1 MADSCLPHRKNQ
13 KRTVTIIDMARI
25 LEVMAEFFDPKSLNN
40 EDSLES
46 LLHEES
52 DEEFGLP
59 KFQEHFAD
67 SLTPAVL
74 KDWSAKDF
82 ASIYVRFRPHLERH
96 AKRFLNNSSQVEEV
110 VQDAFLYLMT
120 TLPDL
125 DSELGVLRF
134 LKWKTRLL
142 ALDVIRA
149 NSRVSL
155 APLDEHGE
163 FEANTPEISQDLE
176 RADDAAIVSLA
187 LAKLQPR
194 HREALIATLYEEKSA
209 QVVSAQMGLSENAFR
224 QLVFRSR
231 AAFKKALI
239 GEAETAG
246 LSMSGILSV
255 AARKAAADSG
265 KIASVAGA
273 FLLVLAVS
281 IGVIPNLAS
290 TTPEEIVSQPL
301 VIAQDPAAPSSA
313 DNSATSPIAPTESD
327 AEAPAE
333 EPQTTALQTDLPA
346 VDTSVADEP
355 ENQSGADSSDS
366 DTQLAVPA
374 INPIDSTSEEPSEES
389 IQRNLVVGSLQQTLN
404 DSAASSLASASG
416 ASSAYLASSGVVE
429 LSTGSGL
436 SGRLTFDASS
446 KSGIESAWFKISV
459 DGKDFISVPNLSFA
473 QKTTRQD
480 GTILI
485 EYIATDL
492 LIGDSSGEFDFVAIN
507 DTVVSRSALRVDLVL
522 SSNGQLTSS
531 SISFTARA

>member
-1 MADSCLPHRKNQ
+1 VNCRKF
-13 KRTVTIIDMARI
+13 VTTIDTGRI

-46 LLHEES
+46 LLDEES

-120 TLPDL
+120 ALPDL

-149 NSRVSL
+149 NSRVIL

-163 FEANTPEISQDLE
+163 FEANIPEISQDLE

-224 QLVFRSR
+224 QLLFRSR

-246 LSMSGILSV
+246 LSMSAILSL

-281 IGVIPNLAS
+281 IGVIPNLSLDSSEQVLSLQS
-290 TTPEEIVSQPL
+290 TADGPSTSFPPVESDSALAGEGNPSGDISERDTVLDDSDAPVRSDSQNTDSQGELIRDGNLDQVSLDSESSILPVDESVPEI
-301 VIAQDPAAPSSA
+301 IPAA
-313 DNSATSPIAPTESD
+313 ND
-327 AEAPAE
+327 AETVSAP
-333 EPQTTALQTDLPA
+333 
-346 VDTSVADEP
+346 
-355 ENQSGADSSDS
+355 
-366 DTQLAVPA
+366 
-374 INPIDSTSEEPSEES
+374 
-389 IQRNLVVGSLQQTLN
+389 SLMEISLLNTLGP
-404 DSAASSLASASG
+404 DA
-416 ASSAYLASSGVVE
+416 
-429 LSTGSGL
+429 TRIL
-436 SGRLTFDASS
+436 SGRKSS
-446 KSGIESAWFKISV
+446 SLRVIEPSLGMTTVRIDNGAGLAAVVSYDVSLNQPIQRVWFELSV
-459 DGKDFISVPNLSFA
+459 GAENFISAPLAWAATKKLN
-473 QKTTRQD
+473 QD
-480 GTILI
+480 GTITLDFA
-485 EYIATDL
+485 ATDL
-492 LIGDSSGEFDFVAIN
+492 LIGDVEGLYDFSAVG
-507 DTVVSRSALRVDLVL
+507 DSDLSRSAVEIVLILTPGGIPTSQELVL
-522 SSNGQLTSS
+522 TSRS
-531 SISFTARA
+531 

>member
-1 MADSCLPHRKNQ
+1 
-13 KRTVTIIDMARI
+13 
-25 LEVMAEFFDPKSLNN
+25 MAEFFDPKSLNN

-46 LLHEES
+46 LLDEES

-82 ASIYVRFRPHLERH
+82 ASIYVRFRPHLDRH
-96 AKRFLNNSSQVEEV
+96 AKRFLNNDSQVEEV

-142 ALDVIRA
+142 SLDVIRA
-149 NSRVSL
+149 NSRVNL

-163 FEANTPEISQDLE
+163 FEANIPEISQDLE

-224 QLVFRSR
+224 QLLFRSR
-231 AAFKKALI
+231 SAFKKALI

-246 LSMSGILSV
+246 LSMSGILSL

-290 TTPEEIVSQPL
+290 TTSEEIVSQPL
-301 VIAQDPAAPSSA
+301 VIAQDPAARNSV
-313 DNSATSPIAPTESD
+313 DNSETIPIAPSESD
-327 AEAPAE
+327 VEAAAE
-333 EPQTTALQTDLPA
+333 EPQTTALQIDLPA
-346 VDTSVADEP
+346 AAALVADEP

-366 DTQLAVPA
+366 DAQLAVPA
-374 INPIDSTSEEPSEES
+374 INPIDSSSDVSSEES
-389 IQRNLVVGSLQQTLN
+389 IQRNLIVGSLQQTLN

-416 ASSAYLASSGVVE
+416 ASSAYLAASGVVE

-436 SGRLTFDASS
+436 TGRLTFDASS

-459 DGKDFISVPNLSFA
+459 DGKDFISVPNVSFS
-473 QKTTRQD
+473 QKTNRPD
-480 GTILI
+480 GMVLI
-485 EYIATDL
+485 EFIATDL
-492 LIGDSSGEFDFVAIN
+492 LIGDASGEFDFLAIN

-522 SSNGQLTSS
+522 SPTGQLMSS
-531 SISFTARA
+531 SISLTPRA

>member
-1 MADSCLPHRKNQ
+1 
-13 KRTVTIIDMARI
+13 
-25 LEVMAEFFDPKSLNN
+25 MAEFFDPKSLNN

-46 LLHEES
+46 LLDEES

-120 TLPDL
+120 TLPEL

-163 FEANTPEISQDLE
+163 FEANIPEISQDLE

-194 HREALIATLYEEKSA
+194 HREALIATLYEEKSL

-224 QLVFRSR
+224 QLLFRSR
-231 AAFKKALI
+231 SAFKKALI

-246 LSMSGILSV
+246 LSMSGILSL

-290 TTPEEIVSQPL
+290 TTSEEIVSQPL
-301 VIAQDPAAPSSA
+301 VSAQSE
-313 DNSATSPIAPTESD
+313 PIEIS
-327 AEAPAE
+327 EAE
-333 EPQTTALQTDLPA
+333 E
-346 VDTSVADEP
+346 
-355 ENQSGADSSDS
+355 SS
-366 DTQLAVPA
+366 
-374 INPIDSTSEEPSEES
+374 
-389 IQRNLVVGSLQQTLN
+389 VVGSNEVPQQDVVAEPAANNGEENETALGLDSEPSSGVTTIPVN
-404 DSAASSLASASG
+404 DSAEPEVQTALLESAPIAQAENVFQLERSLGQASSNKFSESIASVVPSTSQPGRGTVTLDSNSG
-416 ASSAYLASSGVVE
+416 LTGYVDYDLASS
-429 LSTGSGL
+429 TGI
-436 SGRLTFDASS
+436 TN
-446 KSGIESAWFKISV
+446 AWFALSLEGSVYISLP
-459 DGKDFISVPNLSFA
+459 KLSYSETSISA
-473 QKTTRQD
+473 D
-480 GTILI
+480 GTISMAYL
-485 EYIATDL
+485 ATDL
-492 LIGDSSGEFDFVAIN
+492 LVADTSGSLNFAVTN
-507 DTVVSRSALRVDLVL
+507 DTAFSRSALQVNLLFNRTGELLASSMTL
-522 SSNGQLTSS
+522 SPRS
-531 SISFTARA
+531 

>member
-1 MADSCLPHRKNQ
+1 MALDTEVNCK
-13 KRTVTIIDMARI
+13 KFVTTIDTARI
-25 LEVMAEFFDPKSLNN
+25 LEDMTEFFDPKSLHN

-46 LLHEES
+46 LLDEES

-120 TLPDL
+120 TLPEL

-163 FEANTPEISQDLE
+163 FEANIPEISQDLE

-224 QLVFRSR
+224 QLMFRSR

-290 TTPEEIVSQPL
+290 TTSEEIVSQPV
-301 VIAQDPAAPSSA
+301 VIAQDPATPSPA
-313 DNSATSPIAPTESD
+313 DSSATSPLAPAESD
-327 AEAPAE
+327 AEAPSE
-333 EPQTTALQTDLPA
+333 EPQPIALEAGRPA
-346 VDTSVADEP
+346 AELVADEP
-355 ENQSGADSSDS
+355 ENQSGADNLDTG
-366 DTQLAVPA
+366 TQLAVPA
-374 INPIDSTSEEPSEES
+374 INPIDTSSDVPSEES
-389 IQRNLVVGSLQQTLN
+389 IQRGLVVGSLQQTLS

-416 ASSAYLASSGVVE
+416 ESSAYLASSGVVE

-436 SGRLTFDASS
+436 TGRLTFDASS

-459 DGKDFISVPNLSFA
+459 DGKDFISVPNVSFSQA
-473 QKTTRQD
+473 TTRLD

-492 LIGDSSGEFDFVAIN
+492 LIGDASGEFDFVAIN
-507 DTVVSRSALRVDLVL
+507 DTVVSRSALRVDLLL
-522 SSNGQLTSS
+522 SPTGQLMSS
-531 SISFTARA
+531 SISLAPRA

>member
-1 MADSCLPHRKNQ
+1 MD
-13 KRTVTIIDMARI
+13 
-25 LEVMAEFFDPKSLNN
+25 EFFDPKSLNN

-46 LLHEES
+46 LLDEES

-82 ASIYVRFRPHLERH
+82 ASIYIRFRPHLERH
-96 AKRFLNNSSQVEEV
+96 AKRFLNNASQVEEV

-120 TLPDL
+120 SLPDL

-155 APLDEHGE
+155 TPLDEHGE
-163 FEANTPEISQDLE
+163 FEANIPEISQDLE

-194 HREALIATLYEEKSA
+194 HREALIATLYEEKSM
-209 QVVSAQMGLSENAFR
+209 QVVSVQMGLSENAFR
-224 QLVFRSR
+224 QLLFRSR

-246 LSMSGILSV
+246 LSMSGILSL

-281 IGVIPNLAS
+281 IGAIPNLAS
-290 TTPEEIVSQPL
+290 TTSEEIISQPL
-301 VIAQDPAAPSSA
+301 VAMQDPAAPSSA
-313 DNSATSPIAPTESD
+313 GNSATSPT
-327 AEAPAE
+327 APAE
-333 EPQTTALQTDLPA
+333 SNPGASSEDSQPIEAETPVPALL
-346 VDTSVADEP
+346 VDEP
-355 ENQSGADSSDS
+355 ENQSGPEKIDS
-366 DTQLAVPA
+366 DTQFALPAVS
-374 INPIDSTSEEPSEES
+374 PIDSSLEVPSEES
-389 IQRNLVVGSLQQTLN
+389 IQRSLIVGSLQQTLSG
-404 DSAASSLASASG
+404 SAASSLASLSG
-416 ASSAYLASSGVVE
+416 ASSAYLAADGVVE

-436 SGRLTFDASS
+436 TGRLTFDASS
-446 KSGIESAWFKISV
+446 KSGIESAWFKISI
-459 DGKDFISVPNLSFA
+459 DGQDFISVPNVSFS

-480 GTILI
+480 GSILI
-485 EYIATDL
+485 EYVATDL
-492 LIGDSSGEFDFVAIN
+492 LIGDASGEFDFVAIN
-507 DTVVSRSALRVDLVL
+507 DTVVSRGALRVDLVL
-522 SSNGQLTSS
+522 TSNGELVNSSMSLTPR
-531 SISFTARA
+531 I

>member
-1 MADSCLPHRKNQ
+1 MIKEVNCK
-13 KRTVTIIDMARI
+13 KFVTTIDTARI
-25 LEVMAEFFDPKSLNN
+25 LEVMAEFFDPKSLNK

-46 LLHEES
+46 LLDEES

-82 ASIYVRFRPHLERH
+82 ASIYIRFRPHLERH

-120 TLPDL
+120 TLPEL

-163 FEANTPEISQDLE
+163 FEANIPEISQDLE

-209 QVVSAQMGLSENAFR
+209 QVVSAQMGISENAFR
-224 QLVFRSR
+224 QLLFRSR
-231 AAFKKALI
+231 SAFKKALI
-239 GEAETAG
+239 GEAETVG
-246 LSMSGILSV
+246 LSMSGILSL

-301 VIAQDPAAPSSA
+301 VIGQDPAAPSTA
-313 DNSATSPIAPTESD
+313 DNSATSPRVPAESD
-327 AEAPAE
+327 AEGSSGELQPIELEAVVPAAA
-333 EPQTTALQTDLPA
+333 ALVGDDTD
-346 VDTSVADEP
+346 
-355 ENQSGADSSDS
+355 NQSGVDTIDSE
-366 DTQLAVPA
+366 TQFALPA
-374 INPIDSTSEEPSEES
+374 INPIDSLSDEPSEES
-389 IQRNLVVGSLQQTLN
+389 IRRNLVVGSLQQTLN
-404 DSAASSLASASG
+404 DSAAASLAFGSG
-416 ASSAYLASSGVVE
+416 NSSAYLASSGVLE

-436 SGRLTFDASS
+436 TGRLTFDVSS

-459 DGKDFISVPNLSFA
+459 DGKDFISVPNVSFS
-473 QKTTRQD
+473 QKTNRQD
-480 GTILI
+480 GTVLI

-492 LIGDSSGEFDFVAIN
+492 LIGDASGEFDFLAIN
-507 DTVVSRSALRVDLVL
+507 DTVVSRSAMRIDLVL
-522 SSNGQLTSS
+522 SSTGQLLNS
-531 SISFTARA
+531 SISLTPRT

>member
-1 MADSCLPHRKNQ
+1 
-13 KRTVTIIDMARI
+13 
-25 LEVMAEFFDPKSLNN
+25 MAEFYDPKSLNN

-46 LLHEES
+46 LLDEES

-163 FEANTPEISQDLE
+163 FEANIPEISQDLE

-194 HREALIATLYEEKSA
+194 HREALIATLYEEKSK

-224 QLVFRSR
+224 QLLFRSR
-231 AAFKKALI
+231 SAFKKALI

-246 LSMSGILSV
+246 LSMSGILSL

-281 IGVIPNLAS
+281 IGVIPNLSLDSSEQVLSLQSTADVPTTSFPEVESDSALAGKGNPSVDISERDTVVDDSDAPVRSDSQGELIRDGNLDQVSLDSESSILPVDENFPEIIPAS
-290 TTPEEIVSQPL
+290 NDAETVS
-301 VIAQDPAAPSSA
+301 APSLMEISLLKTLGPDA
-313 DNSATSPIAPTESD
+313 TTLLSGQKSSSLRLIQPSLGMTTVRIDNGAGLA
-327 AEAPAE
+327 
-333 EPQTTALQTDLPA
+333 A
-346 VDTSVADEP
+346 VVSYDVSL
-355 ENQSGADSSDS
+355 NQ
-366 DTQLAVPA
+366 P
-374 INPIDSTSEEPSEES
+374 
-389 IQRNLVVGSLQQTLN
+389 IQRVWF
-404 DSAASSLASASG
+404 
-416 ASSAYLASSGVVE
+416 E
-429 LSTGSGL
+429 LSVG
-436 SGRLTFDASS
+436 A
-446 KSGIESAWFKISV
+446 EN
-459 DGKDFISVPNLSFA
+459 FISAPLAWAATKKLN
-473 QKTTRQD
+473 QD
-480 GTILI
+480 GTITLDFA
-485 EYIATDL
+485 ATDL
-492 LIGDSSGEFDFVAIN
+492 LIGDVEGLYDFTAVDDA
-507 DTVVSRSALRVDLVL
+507 DLSRSAVEIVLILTPGGIPTSQELVL
-522 SSNGQLTSS
+522 TSRS
-531 SISFTARA
+531 

>member
-1 MADSCLPHRKNQ
+1 MNCK
-13 KRTVTIIDMARI
+13 KFVTTIDTARI
-25 LEVMAEFFDPKSLNN
+25 LEEMAEFFDPKGLNY

-46 LLHEES
+46 LLDEES

-120 TLPDL
+120 TLPEL

-163 FEANTPEISQDLE
+163 LEANIPEISQDLE

-209 QVVSAQMGLSENAFR
+209 QFVSAQMGLSENAFR
-224 QLVFRSR
+224 QLIFRSR

-246 LSMSGILSV
+246 LSMSGILSL

-281 IGVIPNLAS
+281 IGVIPNLVS
-290 TTPEEIVSQPL
+290 TTSEEIVSQPL
-301 VIAQDPAAPSSA
+301 VIAQDPAAPRSA
-313 DNSATSPIAPTESD
+313 DNSATSPL
-327 AEAPAE
+327 APAE
-333 EPQTTALQTDLPA
+333 SNLEPSST
-346 VDTSVADEP
+346 ADEP
-355 ENQSGADSSDS
+355 ENQGGVDIIDSN
-366 DTQLAVPA
+366 TQFALPA
-374 INPIDSTSEEPSEES
+374 INPIDSSADVPSEES
-389 IQRNLVVGSLQQTLN
+389 IQRTLVVGSLQQTLN

-429 LSTGSGL
+429 LDTGSGL
-436 SGRLTFDASS
+436 TGRLTFDASS
-446 KSGIESAWFKISV
+446 NSGIESAWFKISV
-459 DGKDFISVPNLSFA
+459 DGKDFISVPNVSFS
-473 QKTTRQD
+473 QKTTRPD
-480 GTILI
+480 GSVFI

-492 LIGDSSGEFDFVAIN
+492 LIGDASGEFDFVAIN
-507 DTVVSRSALRVDLVL
+507 DTVVSRSALRVDLLL
-522 SSNGQLTSS
+522 SSTGQLMNS
-531 SISFTARA
+531 SISLTSRA

>member
-1 MADSCLPHRKNQ
+1 MAYSSLPHRKNQ
-13 KRTVTIIDMARI
+13 KRTVTTIDTARI

-46 LLHEES
+46 LLDEES

-59 KFQEHFAD
+59 GFQEHFAD

-74 KDWSAKDF
+74 EDWSAKDF

-120 TLPDL
+120 ALPDL

-149 NSRVSL
+149 NSRVML

-163 FEANTPEISQDLE
+163 FEANIPEISQDLE

-194 HREALIATLYEEKSA
+194 HREALIATLYEEKSS

-224 QLVFRSR
+224 QLLFRSR

-246 LSMSGILSV
+246 LSMSEILSL

-290 TTPEEIVSQPL
+290 TTSEEIVSQPL
-301 VIAQDPAAPSSA
+301 VIAQDPAAPNSVDSSA
-313 DNSATSPIAPTESD
+313 ASPIAPTATNS
-327 AEAPAE
+327 EASSE
-333 EPQTTALQTDLPA
+333 EPRPIEIEADGSPTAALVT
-346 VDTSVADEP
+346 DEP
-355 ENQSGADSSDS
+355 EDQSGVDIIDG
-366 DTQLAVPA
+366 DTQFSLPA
-374 INPIDSTSEEPSEES
+374 INPIDSSSDEPSEDS

-404 DSAASSLASASG
+404 DSAASSLASTSG
-416 ASSAYLASSGVVE
+416 ASLAYLASSGVVE

-436 SGRLTFDASS
+436 TGRLTFDTAS
-446 KSGIESAWFKISV
+446 KSGIESAWFKISLN
-459 DGKDFISVPNLSFA
+459 GKDFISVPNLSFS

-480 GTILI
+480 GTILV

-492 LIGDSSGEFDFVAIN
+492 LIGDTSGEFDFLAIN
-507 DTVVSRSALRVDLVL
+507 DTVVSRSALRVNLVL
-522 SSNGQLTSS
+522 SSSGELLNS
-531 SISFTARA
+531 SISLTPRT